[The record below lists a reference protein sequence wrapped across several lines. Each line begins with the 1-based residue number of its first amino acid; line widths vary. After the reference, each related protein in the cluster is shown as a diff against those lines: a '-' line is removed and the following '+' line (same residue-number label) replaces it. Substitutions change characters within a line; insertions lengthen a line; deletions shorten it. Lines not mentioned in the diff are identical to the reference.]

1 LKILVAGAAGF
12 VGSHLCDYL
21 LTQGHSV
28 LGVDS
33 LITGSTRNLDDAKC
47 SKSFE
52 FRHLDITDEKFAIS
66 VADREFSHIVNLA
79 SPASPDD
86 FSRIPDQILRVG
98 SIGTLNLLDLAVEIG
113 ARYIFA
119 SSSEVYGEPE
129 VHPQHESYRG
139 SVDTMGPRSCYDEAK
154 RFGEAAVTTYGRHHG
169 LSFGVIRIFNT
180 YGPRMQAGDGRVV
193 SNFIHASLRSEP
205 LNIYGSG
212 SQTRSFCYVSDLVR
226 GITAVMEYESDI
238 IVNLGNPEEVTILS
252 LAETV
257 IRSVNST
264 SQIITNPMPEGR
276 SGDPT
281 RRRPDISKAMS
292 LLGWSPEISLEE
304 GLRRYLLSL
313 TDTTI

>member
-1 LKILVAGAAGF
+1 MNILVAGAAGF

-21 LTQGHSV
+21 LAQGHSV

-33 LITGSTRNLDDAKC
+33 LITGSTRNLDAAKC
-47 SKSFE
+47 SKRFE

-139 SVDTMGPRSCYDEAK
+139 SVDTTGPRSCYDEAK

-205 LNIYGSG
+205 LSIYGSG

-257 IRSVNST
+257 IKSVNST

-276 SGDPT
+276 FGDPT